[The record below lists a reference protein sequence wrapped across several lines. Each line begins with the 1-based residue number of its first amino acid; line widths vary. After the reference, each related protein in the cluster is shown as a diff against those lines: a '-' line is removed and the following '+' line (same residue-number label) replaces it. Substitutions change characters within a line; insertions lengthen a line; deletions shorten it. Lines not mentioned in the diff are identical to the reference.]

1 MISIDIRSIN
11 AFRILLGIICIYNFV
26 LYKIHFFEYFDVEN
40 GPFCFENIKQIKSG
54 LGLLTS
60 VQDNFVLIIII
71 VLSLI
76 VFFLLSIG
84 FYPSL
89 MSLLSLIAYTAFT
102 ERYFPYFDGPDNII
116 ICFLF
121 IGIFLY
127 YFAYP
132 TKSKE
137 ITWKDN
143 PFIIVVL
150 FQIFVIYFFA
160 GINKTSIEWWN
171 GSAISLV
178 LKNVTLNKPLAYTLI
193 KKDIICKILTYAT
206 LGFEIIGSLIFI
218 FNLQSKKVRFY
229 FGILIL
235 LFHLGVD
242 FFLDVGFYKY
252 TGILIASLLLPD
264 YFWNK
269 IQLKNIS
276 FRLYTK
282 SMSRLM
288 FLDKLKKEISFI
300 LFSLILIFSIFNS
313 VSKQLQN
320 YDVKA
325 NNFLNFYE
333 KIKPSNLSPFKQSW
347 SMFAPGVGKTNGFI
361 TFEKTNK
368 KTKKIEYISAIN
380 PLLIKNNYKS
390 YPMQHPCKFFM
401 EFCTLDML
409 KKNSDKNILNF
420 KLECMF
426 EYEILKDIKMNSK
439 NYSYQLIFNIK
450 DKHNKTKRTKVLEF
464 DNP

>member
-26 LYKIHFFEYFDVEN
+26 LYKINYFEYFDVEN
-40 GPFCFENIKQIKSG
+40 GPFCYENIKQIKSG
-54 LGLLTS
+54 LGLLTT
-60 VQDNFVLIIII
+60 VQNNFVLIITIFLSII
-71 VLSLI
+71 I
-76 VFFLLSIG
+76 FFLLSIG
-84 FYPSL
+84 YYPSL
-89 MSLLSLIAYTAFT
+89 MSFLSFVIYTGFT

-121 IGIFLY
+121 LSIFLF

-132 TKSKE
+132 SKSKE
-137 ITWKDN
+137 ITIQDN

-178 LKNVTLNKPLAYTLI
+178 LKNLTLNKPLAYTLI

-206 LGFEIIGSLIFI
+206 LVFEIICSLIFI
-218 FNLQSKKVRFY
+218 FNLQSKKVRFI
-229 FGILIL
+229 FGLLIL
-235 LFHLGVD
+235 MFHLGVD
-242 FFLDVGFYKY
+242 LFLDVGFYKY

-264 YFWNK
+264 YFWDK
-269 IQLKNIS
+269 IQLKNIA
-276 FRLYTK
+276 FRYYIK
-282 SMSRLM
+282 SMNRLI
-288 FLDKLKKEISFI
+288 FLDKLKKKISFI
-300 LFSLILIFSIFNS
+300 LLCLLLIFSVFNS
-313 VSKQLQN
+313 VSKQLIN
-320 YDVKA
+320 YDIKA
-325 NNFLNFYE
+325 NNFLNFYT
-333 KIKPSNLSPFKQSW
+333 KIKPGNLSPFKQSW

-368 KTKKIEYISAIN
+368 KTKKTEYISAIN

-401 EFCTLDML
+401 EFCTLDLL

-420 KLECMF
+420 KLQCMF
-426 EYEILKDIKMNSK
+426 EYEILKDIKLNR
-439 NYSYQLIFNIK
+439 NDYTYQLILNIK
-450 DKHNKTKRTKVLEF
+450 GNHNTIKRTKIIEYE
-464 DNP
+464 NH